1 MKSLDEVL
9 KMSLTGMYYGNRVLL
24 PFHCHILKI
33 VIEKDIITDFS
44 IRDKGAFINEVQ
56 EYTEI
61 YFIDY
66 PELEENISKYEN
78 IKMIVVEKGKDLFD
92 FNNHRKIALHP
103 EGKHIL
109 TIKELDENTI
119 FID

>member
-1 MKSLDEVL
+1 VKSLDEVISNKL
-9 KMSLTGMYYGNRVLL
+9 DGMYYGNRVLL

-33 VIEKDIITDFS
+33 VIENKIITDFS
-44 IRDKGAFINEVQ
+44 FRENGAYVNEHP

-61 YFIDY
+61 YFLDY
-66 PELEENISKYEN
+66 PNLEESISKFEN
-78 IKMIVVEKGKDLFD
+78 IKMIVVEKGKDIFN

-103 EGKHIL
+103 ESNHQL
-109 TIKELDENTI
+109 LIKELDENTI

>member
-9 KMSLTGMYYGNRVLL
+9 KYNLNGMYYGNRVLL

-33 VIEKDIITDFS
+33 VIERDIITDFS
-44 IRDKGAFINEVQ
+44 LTNKGAYISENPD
-56 EYTEI
+56 YTEI

-66 PELEENISKYEN
+66 PEIEENISKFEN
-78 IKMIVVEKGKDLFD
+78 IKLIVVEKGKNLFD
-92 FNNHRKIALHP
+92 FNTHRGIALHP

-109 TIKELDENTI
+109 AIKELDENTI